1 MAIREGSVF
10 KRCSCRDD
18 TTGKP
23 LGTRCPKLKRPN
35 GGWNS
40 AHGTWAFQI
49 ELPRRASG
57 ARRQARRIGFD
68 TQEAARDHLDH
79 IKAALAVAEGD
90 EQAAIKVADLIEAAI
105 AKRTD
110 LPGTDEVRRRI
121 GGGADTR
128 EQVPTVGEWLTEW
141 LAGKKK
147 LAASTRLSYQGH
159 ITNYLAPH
167 LGWVRLDKLGVGH
180 LQMMFE
186 AIEETNDHIRTSRA
200 SDDREVR
207 ASVHGMRTVSVSTKH
222 RIRAT
227 LRSALSA
234 AVSRP
239 DLPLQV
245 NVASHIELESAPRPK
260 PVVWSAERVARYRKT
275 GEVPAPVMVWTPEQT
290 TRFLERAYRDR
301 LYALFHLIAL
311 KGPRRGEAVGL
322 EWDSVRLDDGAIDI
336 TTQVV
341 QLGWDTA
348 MSAPKSAAG
357 RRTVTLDTDTVKVLK
372 AWRKRQRQERLKA
385 GESWTES
392 GRVFTH
398 PDGTGL
404 HPGWVSGLFGRIAAE
419 AGLPP
424 ISLHGLRHGAASLSL
439 AAGVDVKVVSAELGH
454 TTTAFTQDTY
464 QSVFPDVAK
473 AAAEATA
480 KLLPLKQTG
489 AGG

>member
-1 MAIREGSVF
+1 M
-10 KRCSCRDD
+10 
-18 TTGKP
+18 
-23 LGTRCPKLKRPN
+23 GTKCPKLKRPN

-40 AHGTWAFQI
+40 AHGTWAVQT
-49 ELPRRASG
+49 ELPRRPSG
-57 ARRQARRIGFD
+57 TRRQARRIGFD

-79 IKAALAVAEGD
+79 IKTVLGVAEGD
-90 EQAAIKVADLIEAAI
+90 GQAAIKAGDLIEQAI
-105 AKRTD
+105 RKRTH

-128 EQVPTVGEWLTEW
+128 ETVPTVGEWLNEW

-167 LGWVRLDKLGVGH
+167 LGWVRLDKLGTGH
-180 LQMMFE
+180 LQTMFE

-200 SDDREVR
+200 SDDAQVR
-207 ASVHGMRTVSVSTKH
+207 ASVHGMRTVSVSTEH

-245 NVASHIELESAPRPK
+245 NVASHIELESAPGPK
-260 PVVWSAERVARYRKT
+260 PVVWSAERVARFRKT

-290 TRFLERAYRDR
+290 GRFLERARRDR

-322 EWDSVRLDDGAIDI
+322 EWDSVRLDDGAIGI

-348 MSAPKSAAG
+348 VSTPKSAAG
-357 RRTVTLDTDTVKVLK
+357 RRTITLDEDTVDVLK
-372 AWRKRQRQERLKA
+372 PWRKRQRQERLKA
-385 GESWTES
+385 GEAWVES

-404 HPGWVSGLFGRIAAE
+404 HPGWVSGLFCRIAAE

-439 AAGVDVKVVSAELGH
+439 AAGVDVKVVSSELGH
-454 TTTAFTQDTY
+454 STTSFTQDTY

-480 KLLPLKQTG
+480 KLLPLTK
-489 AGG
+489 ARSAD